1 LEEKVKLV
9 HTQNKELKG
18 ERERERERERE
29 LMIWRIKMQARV
41 EGKFQLKD

>member
-18 ERERERERERE
+18 ERERERERE

>member
-18 ERERERERERE
+18 ERERERERERAHDLE
-29 LMIWRIKMQARV
+29 NQDAS
-41 EGKFQLKD
+41 